1 MTRATTWASALL
13 IALLLSTSYLLD
25 GPSDIAT
32 EAAVAA
38 DVADAQANA
47 AGHKGTQNVSTLI
60 ATSQVQ
66 P

>member
-1 MTRATTWASALL
+1 MTRAATTWASAVC

-32 EAAVAA
+32 EAAVSA
-38 DVADAQANA
+38 DVVDAQASA
-47 AGHKGTQNVSTLI
+47 TQT
-60 ATSQVQ
+60 AQVQ